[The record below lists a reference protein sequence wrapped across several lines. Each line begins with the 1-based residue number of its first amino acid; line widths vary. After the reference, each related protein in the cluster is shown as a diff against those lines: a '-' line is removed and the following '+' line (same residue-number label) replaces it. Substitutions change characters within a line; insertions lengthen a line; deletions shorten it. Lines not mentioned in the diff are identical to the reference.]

1 MITFYELLEVLI
13 VLVPILMS
21 VAFVTVAERKIMA
34 AMQRRVGPNAVGLWG
49 LLQPFA
55 DALKLLVKEIIIPRQ
70 SNRLLFVVGP
80 CITLIFALLGWAI
93 IPFGEGLAIFDYEL
107 GVFFALAVSSL
118 GSYGILISGW
128 AANSKYAFMGAIRST
143 AQLLSYEL
151 VFSSI
156 ILILI
161 IFSGSFSLTF
171 IVECQQAIW
180 NIFPLMP
187 IALMFF
193 IAILAET
200 NRPPF
205 DLPEAESELV
215 AGFMTEHGASIFVF
229 FFLGEYSSLILM
241 SAFMAIFF
249 LGGYHFPDLKNV
261 FISSFNE
268 MLSLLSKEEESL
280 GKSIDQVFIDKE
292 IFSSSVRFENIDLSE
307 VLLNSNTLWYENEV
321 IPQGILYPMSVF
333 SVKDTFIQS
342 IGYFLDK
349 AEGSFI
355 LGIKIIFVVFFFIW
369 VRASFP
375 RLRYDQLMSLC
386 WKELL
391 PLVFGYIIFTICIF
405 STFNM
410 MPFGTS
416 F

>member
-1 MITFYELLEVLI
+1 MSVLYSILEVLI
-13 VLVPILMS
+13 VLVPILMT
-21 VAFVTVAERKIMA
+21 VAFVTIAERKVMA
-34 AMQRRVGPNAVGLWG
+34 AMQRRCGPNAVGIWG
-49 LLQPFA
+49 ILQPFA

-70 SNRLLFVVGP
+70 SNSLLFVIGP
-80 CITLIFALLGWAI
+80 CVTLIFALLGWAI

-107 GVFFALAVSSL
+107 GVFFALAVSSI
-118 GSYGILISGW
+118 GSYGILVSGW

-161 IFSGSFSLTF
+161 LFSGSFSLTF
-171 IVECQQAIW
+171 IVECQQAVW
-180 NIFPLMP
+180 NIFPLLP

-241 SAFMAIFF
+241 SSFMSIFF
-249 LGGYHFPDLKNV
+249 LGGHHCPDIHKLILDP
-261 FISSFNE
+261 FLF
-268 MLSLLSKEEESL
+268 LFYLLE
-280 GKSIDQVFIDKE
+280 
-292 IFSSSVRFENIDLSE
+292 
-307 VLLNSNTLWYENEV
+307 
-321 IPQGILYPMSVF
+321 SVF
-333 SVKDTFIQS
+333 SYYFPLTGNYQLSYENIQPVNDYFINLSNKNTMLETINILIDNIQ
-342 IGYFLDK
+342 
-349 AEGSFI
+349 GSYI
-355 LGIKIIFVVFFFIW
+355 LGFKIVIVVFFYIW

-375 RLRYDQLMSLC
+375 RFRYDQLMSLC

-391 PLVFGYIIFTICIF
+391 PLVFAYILFTICLF
-405 STFNM
+405 YTFDM
-410 MPFGTS
+410 MPFGIT

>member
-1 MITFYELLEVLI
+1 MVFYYNILEVLV
-13 VLVPILMS
+13 VLVPILMT
-21 VAFVTVAERKIMA
+21 VAFVTIAERKIMA
-34 AMQRRVGPNAVGLWG
+34 AMQRRCGPNAVGVWG
-49 LLQPFA
+49 ILQPFA

-70 SNRLLFVVGP
+70 SNSMLFVIGP

-93 IPFGEGLAIFDYEL
+93 IPFGEGLTIFDYDL
-107 GVFFALAVSSL
+107 GVFFALAVSSI
-118 GSYGILISGW
+118 GSYGILVSGW

-156 ILILI
+156 VLILI

-171 IVECQQAIW
+171 IVECQQAVW
-180 NIFPLMP
+180 NIFPLLP

-241 SAFMAIFF
+241 SSFMSIFF
-249 LGGYHFPDLKNV
+249 LGGYHCPDIHKI
-261 FISSFNE
+261 FIDPLLFIYYYLESEFYSFLPIIDEYTYLNLDYSIDE
-268 MLSLLSKEEESL
+268 YEDDDLCMSNYIINNTDNYFTKFSSKETALESINIL
-280 GKSIDQVFIDKE
+280 IDK
-292 IFSSSVRFENIDLSE
+292 FQGSY
-307 VLLNSNTLWYENEV
+307 VLGFKIV
-321 IPQGILYPMSVF
+321 I
-333 SVKDTFIQS
+333 
-342 IGYFLDK
+342 
-349 AEGSFI
+349 
-355 LGIKIIFVVFFFIW
+355 VVFFYIW

-375 RLRYDQLMSLC
+375 RFRYDQLMSLC

-391 PLVFGYIIFTICIF
+391 PLVFAYILFTICLF
-405 STFNM
+405 YTFDM

>member
-1 MITFYELLEVLI
+1 MIILYNILEVLV
-13 VLVPILMS
+13 VLVPILMT
-21 VAFVTVAERKIMA
+21 VAFVTIAERKIMA
-34 AMQRRVGPNAVGLWG
+34 AMQRRCGPNAVGVWG
-49 LLQPFA
+49 VLQPFA

-70 SNRLLFVVGP
+70 SNSLLFVIGP

-93 IPFGEGLAIFDYEL
+93 IPFGDGLAIFDYEL
-107 GVFFALAVSSL
+107 GVFFALAVSSM

-156 ILILI
+156 VLILIL
-161 IFSGSFSLTF
+161 FSGSFSLTY
-171 IVECQQAIW
+171 IVECQQAVW

-187 IALMFF
+187 IALMFL

-241 SAFMAIFF
+241 STFMSVFF
-249 LGGYHFPDLKNV
+249 LGGHHCPDLHKIIIDPFLFIYYYLESNIFYGFIQFYKFYNFFLSSLFNNISEKVNLLINETNKNIV
-261 FISSFNE
+261 FDYLGSSDIYYTEF
-268 MLSLLSKEEESL
+268 SSKDTIFQFIHLL
-280 GKSIDQVFIDKE
+280 IDK
-292 IFSSSVRFENIDLSE
+292 I
-307 VLLNSNTLWYENEV
+307 
-321 IPQGILYPMSVF
+321 QGSY
-333 SVKDTFIQS
+333 
-342 IGYFLDK
+342 
-349 AEGSFI
+349 I
-355 LGIKIIFVVFFFIW
+355 LGLKIIIVVFFYIW
-369 VRASFP
+369 IRASFP

-391 PLVFGYIIFTICIF
+391 PLVFAYLLFTICLF
-405 STFNM
+405 YTFDM
-410 MPFGTS
+410 MPFGIT

>member
-1 MITFYELLEVLI
+1 MITLYELLEIII

-107 GVFFALAVSSL
+107 GIFFALAVSSL

-171 IVECQQAIW
+171 IVECQQAVW

-249 LGGYHFPDLKNV
+249 LGGYHFPDIKSN
-261 FISSFNE
+261 FISSFKE
-268 MLSLLSKEEESL
+268 MIWLLPEEEEYNGVNKIYIEEEINSSPSL
-280 GKSIDQVFIDKE
+280 I
-292 IFSSSVRFENIDLSE
+292 SSSMEIEKKEMFINSISFKNEEISQVI
-307 VLLNSNTLWYENEV
+307 LN
-321 IPQGILYPMSVF
+321 PMNNLT
-333 SVKDTFIQS
+333 VKDTFIKS

-349 AEGSFI
+349 VEGSFV

-391 PLVFGYIIFTICIF
+391 PLVFGYIIFTICVF

>member
-1 MITFYELLEVLI
+1 MLILYKILEVLI
-13 VLVPILMS
+13 VLVPVLMT
-21 VAFVTVAERKIMA
+21 VAFITLAERKVMA
-34 AMQRRVGPNAVGLWG
+34 AMQRRVGPNAVGVWG
-49 LLQPFA
+49 ILQPFA
-55 DALKLLVKEIIIPRQ
+55 DALKLLFKEIIIPRQ
-70 SNRLLFVVGP
+70 ANSFLFVLGP

-93 IPFGEGLAIFDYEL
+93 IPFGEGLAIFDYDL
-107 GVFFALAVSSL
+107 GVFFVLAVSSL

-128 AANSKYAFMGAIRST
+128 SANSKYSFMGAIRST

-161 IFSGSFSLTF
+161 LFSGSFSLTY
-171 IVECQQAIW
+171 IIECQQAIW
-180 NIFPLMP
+180 NIFPLLP
-187 IALMFF
+187 IGLMFF

-241 SAFMAIFF
+241 SSFMAVFF
-249 LGGYHFPDLKNV
+249 LGGYHCPNLHNIILDPIFMLYSNFHTNISYFYAQLYDYISYNNSNIIIPLSYNQELTVPQNV
-261 FISSFNE
+261 VEFGNYMTKFDTKDTIYEFIN
-268 MLSLLSKEEESL
+268 
-280 GKSIDQVFIDKE
+280 IFIDK
-292 IFSSSVRFENIDLSE
+292 V
-307 VLLNSNTLWYENEV
+307 Y
-321 IPQGILYPMSVF
+321 
-333 SVKDTFIQS
+333 
-342 IGYFLDK
+342 
-349 AEGSFI
+349 GSYV
-355 LGIKIIFVVFFFIW
+355 LGIKIIIVVFFYIW

-375 RLRYDQLMSLC
+375 RLRYDQLMALC

-391 PLVFGYIIFTICIF
+391 PLVFAYLIF
-405 STFNM
+405 SICLFYTFDM
-410 MPFGTS
+410 IPFGIK